1 MKKVRW
7 LQTNQGTKKT
17 IPLNFDSEK
26 RKRTQKQIG
35 LMGSTTKEKVMI
47 FNYFFSK

>member
-1 MKKVRW
+1 MV
-7 LQTNQGTKKT
+7 TNQPRYEENDTFK
-17 IPLNFDSEK
+17 FDSEK